1 MKASKSYKHVA
12 LIPLS
17 DIRTL
22 FDVDSSVLSLDGKMS
37 FSIPCQT
44 KPFSCKE
51 SEQFGILCS
60 IDGQARQLL
69 FRVINANA
77 SSQSSNTRSFV
88 TDSMSSLSSVSTLS
102 SSTRHGNQ
110 KADVLYLLA
119 KAISA
124 DRCLLDQVSRMKSFV
139 ADGIVFSIL
148 VVADPND
155 PESCYQPSLVLFSDI
170 PRKLWNRFQ
179 LTFDQ

>member
-22 FDVDSSVLSLDGKMS
+22 FDVNSSVLSLDGKMTI
-37 FSIPCQT
+37 SILCQM
-44 KPFSCKE
+44 KESLFQE

-69 FRVINANA
+69 FRVINGNA

-102 SSTRHGNQ
+102 SSTRHGNH
-110 KADVLYLLA
+110 KTAVLYLLA
-119 KAISA
+119 KAISD
-124 DRCLLDQVSRMKSFV
+124 DRCLLDQVSWMKNFV
-139 ADGIVFSIL
+139 ADGIVFSVL

-155 PESCYQPSLVLFSDI
+155 PESC
-170 PRKLWNRFQ
+170 
-179 LTFDQ
+179 